1 MFYCISAYAFM
12 SSVVCTS
19 NGTASAWLA
28 VCVVAG
34 SVGGRERERVKLLLL
49 LLFRMRDVKS
59 LHGSALAVC
68 VAAVSVSVV
77 LAL

>member
-49 LLFRMRDVKS
+49 LFRMRDVKS